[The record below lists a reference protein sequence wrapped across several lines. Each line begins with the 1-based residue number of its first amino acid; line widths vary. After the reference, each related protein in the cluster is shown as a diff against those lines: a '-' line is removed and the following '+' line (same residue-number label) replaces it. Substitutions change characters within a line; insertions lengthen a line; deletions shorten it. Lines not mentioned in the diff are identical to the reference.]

1 MKKLALLLCLLVCA
15 AQAQTGKFTTVTTT
29 WNNLTRTYSVY
40 VPLILQTNP
49 ALVMALHGT
58 TVAVQ
63 SNPPLKVCTQNMGWD
78 SLADVNGFLLVCPIS
93 TYVPGGPDGGRFFW
107 ESYGRLADFPV
118 APDDAGF
125 LRSLVVQM
133 EKPVAAGGFAVDP
146 ARVFVMG
153 FSSGG
158 MMTHRMCIANADV
171 VAACAPESGPLW
183 VGNPKIV
190 IPSPSQPV
198 SIMELHGDVDTTVP
212 YCGGLFYTYAHGKIP
227 VPGVDVD
234 VDYWLKSDGLV
245 PNLTPL
251 CSAGN
256 PTPNLFGLNFK
267 STDGKT
273 EVQFVRES
281 GLAHTFKTWTAATAW
296 EFFAAHGR

>member
-1 MKKLALLLCLLVCA
+1 MKRLTLVLCFLVCA
-15 AQAQTGKFTTVTTT
+15 AQAQKGKFTTLTTT
-29 WNNLTRTYSVY
+29 WNKLTRTYSVY
-40 VPLILQTNP
+40 VPPVLQENP

-58 TVAVQ
+58 QVAVQ
-63 SNPPLKVCTQNMGWD
+63 SNPPLTVCTKNMGWD
-78 SLADVNGFLLVCPIS
+78 ALADANGFLLICPIS
-93 TYVPGGPDGGRFFW
+93 SYVPGGPDGGRFYW

-125 LRSLVVQM
+125 LRSLVVAM
-133 EKPVAAGGFAVDP
+133 EKPASSGGFGVNP

-171 VAACAPESGPLW
+171 VAACAPVSGPLW

-198 SIMELHGDVDTTVP
+198 SIMELHGDVDPTVP
-212 YCGGLFYTYAHGKIP
+212 YCGGLFWTYAHGKIP
-227 VPGVDVD
+227 VPSVDVD
-234 VDYWLKSDGLV
+234 LDYWLNADGLV
-245 PNLTPL
+245 PNQTPL
-251 CSAGN
+251 CSNGSPSAN
-256 PTPNLFGLNFK
+256 VFGLDFK

-273 EVQFVRES
+273 EVQFVREL
-281 GLAHTFKTWTAATAW
+281 GLGHAYNTWTAASTW